1 MKTAT
6 IFAAA
11 FVFVAVVVS
20 LSLREKR
27 DAPEAPVKTIV
38 QPAIDSGQR
47 GLHPLPNAPS
57 REGSSSSGTQVDG
70 SISTA
75 PQSRPN
81 INVGRQQ
88 ESFWRSPLESVAP
101 HEVANPTLDISDV
114 GRPFPVSRSAQ
125 VDCAPDS
132 KSLDCEKQ
140 RRLDAFA
147 QEPRDLAWAPQV
159 ERTLRDL
166 IDQRNPDFSI
176 RNVECRLVT
185 CVLEVASLEGHLN
198 PNRNLQYEEWREVRA
213 KPIDYLIGLESDSL
227 GRRITVTLQIYERIR

>member
-6 IFAAA
+6 TFAAA

-27 DAPEAPVKTIV
+27 DAAEAPVRTIAQPAIGSGQGGV
-38 QPAIDSGQR
+38 QPA
-47 GLHPLPNAPS
+47 PNAPS
-57 REGSSSSGTQVDG
+57 PEGRSNTGTQVEG

-81 INVGRQQ
+81 VSVGKEQ
-88 ESFWRSPLESVAP
+88 ESIRRSPLESVAP
-101 HEVANPTLDISDV
+101 HEVVNPTVDISEV

-132 KSLDCEKQ
+132 KSLDCENK

-159 ERTLRDL
+159 ESALRVL
-166 IDQRNPDFSI
+166 IDQRNPGFSI

-213 KPIDYLIGLESDSL
+213 KPFGYLIGLESDSI